1 MLELAVAA
9 GPIAVLLVVSEVL
22 WRARY
27 LRGEAARKLL
37 HIIIGSY
44 VACWLYFL
52 TFRQIELLSAAML
65 VGVIVS
71 HKYHIFHAITDV
83 KRKTWGDIFYAIG
96 LGGAA
101 VIAKQPWV
109 FALAVLHMSVADGL
123 AGLVGSHFGK
133 GNSYKIFGAAK
144 SWVGTTTFWLVSL
157 ALFVAFGWQHP
168 SEIMWPIILGMP
180 AVLAGVE
187 NLGVYGTD
195 NVAVPI
201 LVALVANTLL

>member
-9 GPIAVLLVVSEVL
+9 GPIAVLLVLSEVL
-22 WRARY
+22 WRARI

-65 VGVIVS
+65 IGVIIS

-83 KRKTWGDIFYAIG
+83 KRKTWGDIFYAVG
-96 LGGAA
+96 LAATA

-109 FALAVLHMSVADGL
+109 FALAVLHMSLADGL
-123 AGLVGSHFGK
+123 AGLVGSQY
-133 GNSYKIFGAAK
+133 GNGNGYKIFGAAK
-144 SWVGTTTFWLVSL
+144 SWAGTMTFWAVSL
-157 ALFVAFGWQHP
+157 MLFVAFGWQHP
-168 SEIMWPIILGMP
+168 SEIMWPIIIGMP
-180 AVLAGVE
+180 VVMAGVE
-187 NLGVYGTD
+187 NLGVYGVD
-195 NVAVPI
+195 NLLVPV
-201 LVALVANTLL
+201 LVASVANTLL